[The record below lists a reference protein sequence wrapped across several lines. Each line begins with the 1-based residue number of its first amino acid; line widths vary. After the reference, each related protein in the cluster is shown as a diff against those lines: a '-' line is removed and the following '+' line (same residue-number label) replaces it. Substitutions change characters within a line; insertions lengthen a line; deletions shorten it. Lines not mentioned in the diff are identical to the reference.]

1 MMIGSLRWQ
10 TLSIVWRMEVWR
22 ALIGPLGF
30 AARSLRR
37 RGFHSYLAFLGLTLT
52 VATTTFLLLLGQD
65 LATRL
70 GIDSSMRS
78 TFGISWL
85 IFAYLV
91 LALGLI
97 GIVGLLSTSYLVSSM
112 ISQRMRDIGVVKAA
126 GALPRRLLSYVTFE
140 ALLVI
145 VSSCLVGAL
154 SALLIYAS
162 WSWPSISLFKQV
174 GPIANA
180 GATILIVVPMISFL
194 LAYVV
199 ASFRVR
205 RIVGSSSVDAISKQ
219 LANLDLRSLGKPLRI
234 GRFGSAFNMATRN
247 VSRDRGFNKTLL
259 SIGVCICLSM
269 VVLSGALV
277 SADTSTSYVVRAMPP
292 HVLIV
297 ANSNIYNQ
305 YVSFATSFSRIA
317 PLPPIDY
324 GNESY
329 IISPQNASAFRAIPG
344 VQTVDTRLITMSSIT
359 GYIKAHFASNQ
370 DTGENINTQIIPEVD
385 TGSTDAL
392 IVGINA
398 TSAIG
403 DWYTSDGFLQSV
415 DAPYTMIAGDSLVGN
430 IVQTP
435 FNLSQVSAFGYRY
448 DVKSALVDPLNAGR
462 VLYAPVQTLQKSL
475 GLTGFNVLLLKV
487 NNDPTVLSSVSQLA
501 SSFGFTVG
509 SQDPI
514 LKSNLA
520 FLNGI
525 WSHIFLIPI
534 LSLSLTCG
542 ILLSYLATN
551 FSRRFNDYVVLKV
564 LGANVWYRLRLL
576 LWESWGVIAISMLIA
591 IPVAWAVSIFFL
603 IPDPIVSIANLELS
617 TIVSASALSGVSVAS
632 AAILSRKIGLTTVKD
647 LKP

>member
-1 MMIGSLRWQ
+1 MIN
-10 TLSIVWRMEVWR
+10 
-22 ALIGPLGF
+22 
-30 AARSLRR
+30 
-37 RGFHSYLAFLGLTLT
+37 
-52 VATTTFLLLLGQD
+52 
-65 LATRL
+65 
-70 GIDSSMRS
+70 
-78 TFGISWL
+78 
-85 IFAYLV
+85 
-91 LALGLI
+91 
-97 GIVGLLSTSYLVSSM
+97 
-112 ISQRMRDIGVVKAA
+112 QRMRDIGVIKAA
-126 GALPRRLLSYVTFE
+126 GALPRRLLSYITFE

-145 VSSCLVGAL
+145 LSSCLVGAL
-154 SALLIYAS
+154 SALLVYAF
-162 WSWPSISLFKQV
+162 WSWPSISLYKQV
-174 GPIANA
+174 GPIADA

-219 LANLDLRSLGKPLRI
+219 LANLDLKSLGNPLRI
-234 GRFGSAFNMATRN
+234 RRFGSAFNLATRN

-277 SADTSTSYVVRAMPP
+277 SADTSASYVVRAMPP

-305 YVSFATSFSRIA
+305 YVSLATSFSRIA

-398 TSAIG
+398 TSVIG
-403 DWYTSDGFLQSV
+403 DWYTSDGFLQSS
-415 DAPYTMIAGDSLVGN
+415 DAQYTMIAGDSLVGN

-487 NNDPTVLSSVSQLA
+487 NNDPSVLSSVSQLA

-564 LGANVWYRLRLL
+564 LGANVWYRLKLL
-576 LWESWGVIAISMLIA
+576 LWESWGVLAISILIA

-632 AAILSRKIGLTTVKD
+632 AAILSRRIGLTTVKD

>member
-1 MMIGSLRWQ
+1 
-10 TLSIVWRMEVWR
+10 
-22 ALIGPLGF
+22 
-30 AARSLRR
+30 
-37 RGFHSYLAFLGLTLT
+37 
-52 VATTTFLLLLGQD
+52 
-65 LATRL
+65 
-70 GIDSSMRS
+70 
-78 TFGISWL
+78 
-85 IFAYLV
+85 
-91 LALGLI
+91 
-97 GIVGLLSTSYLVSSM
+97 
-112 ISQRMRDIGVVKAA
+112 
-126 GALPRRLLSYVTFE
+126 
-140 ALLVI
+140 
-145 VSSCLVGAL
+145 
-154 SALLIYAS
+154 
-162 WSWPSISLFKQV
+162 
-174 GPIANA
+174 
-180 GATILIVVPMISFL
+180 
-194 LAYVV
+194 
-199 ASFRVR
+199 
-205 RIVGSSSVDAISKQ
+205 
-219 LANLDLRSLGKPLRI
+219 
-234 GRFGSAFNMATRN
+234 
-247 VSRDRGFNKTLL
+247 
-259 SIGVCICLSM
+259 M

-277 SADTSTSYVVRAMPP
+277 SADTSASYVVRAMPP

-305 YVSFATSFSRIA
+305 YVSLAKSFSRIT
-317 PLPPIDY
+317 PLASINY
-324 GNESY
+324 ANESY
-329 IISPQNASAFRAIPG
+329 IISSQNASAFRAIPG
-344 VQTVDTRLITMSSIT
+344 VETVDTRLITMSSIT
-359 GYIKAHFASNQ
+359 GYVKAHFASNQ

-403 DWYTSDGFLQSV
+403 DWYTSDGFLQSS
-415 DAPYTMIAGDSLVGN
+415 DAQYTMIAGDSLVGN

-448 DVKSALVDPLNAGR
+448 DVKSALVEPLNAGR

-487 NNDPTVLSSVSQLA
+487 NNDPIVLSSVSQLA

-576 LWESWGVIAISMLIA
+576 LWESWGVLAISMLIA

-617 TIVSASALSGVSVAS
+617 TIVSASALSCVSVAS
-632 AAILSRKIGLTTVKD
+632 AAILSRRIGLTTVKD

>member
-1 MMIGSLRWQ
+1 
-10 TLSIVWRMEVWR
+10 MEVWR

-52 VATTTFLLLLGQD
+52 VATTTSLLLLGQD

-70 GIDSSMRS
+70 GLDSTMRS

-97 GIVGLLSTSYLVSSM
+97 GIVGLLSASYLVSSM
-112 ISQRMRDIGVVKAA
+112 ISQRMRDIGVIKAA

-140 ALLVI
+140 AFVVI
-145 VSSCLVGAL
+145 FSSCLVGAL

-162 WSWPSISLFKQV
+162 WSWPSVSLFKQV
-174 GPIANA
+174 GPVPNA
-180 GATILIVVPMISFL
+180 GVSVLIVVPLISFL
-194 LAYVV
+194 LCYVV
-199 ASFRVR
+199 ASVRVR
-205 RIVGSSSVDAISKQ
+205 RIVGSSSVNAISKQ
-219 LANLDLRSLGKPLRI
+219 LYNLDLKSLGNPLRTK
-234 GRFGSAFNMATRN
+234 RFGSAFNLATRN
-247 VSRDRGFNKTLL
+247 VSRDRGFNRTLL
-259 SIGVCICLSM
+259 SVGICIFLST

-292 HVLIV
+292 HIIIV
-297 ANSNIYNQ
+297 ANINIYNQ
-305 YVSFATSFSRIA
+305 YVTLGTSFSRTT
-317 PLPPIDY
+317 PIPSLDY
-324 GNESY
+324 VNESY
-329 IISPQNASAFRAIPG
+329 MISPQNSSAFRAIPG
-344 VQTVDTRLITMSSIT
+344 VETVDTRLITMSSIT
-359 GYIKAHFASNQ
+359 GLVKAHFASNQ

-385 TGSTDAL
+385 TGSTNAL
-392 IVGINA
+392 IVGING

-403 DWYTSDGFLQSV
+403 DWYTSDGFLQSS
-415 DAPYTMIAGDSLVGN
+415 DAQYTMIAGDSLVGN

-435 FNLSQVSAFGYRY
+435 FNLSQVSALGYRY

-462 VLYAPVQTLQKSL
+462 VLYEPVETLQKSL
-475 GLTGFNVLLLKV
+475 GLTGYNILLLNV
-487 NNDPTVLSSVSQLA
+487 NNDPTVLSAVSQLA
-501 SSFGFTVG
+501 SSLGLAVG

-514 LKSNLA
+514 LNSNLA

-542 ILLSYLATN
+542 ILLSYLAAN

-576 LWESWGVIAISMLIA
+576 LWESWGVLSISMLIA
-591 IPVAWAVSIFFL
+591 IPVAWAISIFFL
-603 IPDPIVSIANLELS
+603 VPDPIVSIANLELS

-632 AAILSRKIGLTTVKD
+632 AAILSRRLGSTTVKD

>member
-1 MMIGSLRWQ
+1 
-10 TLSIVWRMEVWR
+10 MEVWG

-30 AARSLRR
+30 AAKSLRR

-91 LALGLI
+91 LALALVS
-97 GIVGLLSTSYLVSSM
+97 IVGLLSSSYLVSSM
-112 ISQRMRDIGVVKAA
+112 INQRMRDIGVIKAA

-140 ALLVI
+140 AFVVI
-145 VSSCLVGAL
+145 FSSCFVGAL
-154 SALLIYAS
+154 SALSIYAS
-162 WSWPSISLFKQV
+162 WSWPSVSLFKQV
-174 GPIANA
+174 GPVPNA
-180 GATILIVVPMISFL
+180 GATVLIVVPLTSFL
-194 LAYVV
+194 LCYGV
-199 ASFRVR
+199 ASVRVR
-205 RIVGSSSVDAISKQ
+205 RIVGSSSVTAISRQ
-219 LANLDLRSLGKPLRI
+219 LSDLDLKSLGKPLRI
-234 GRFGSAFNMATRN
+234 KRFGSAFNLATRN
-247 VSRDRGFNKTLL
+247 VSRDRGFNRTLL
-259 SIGVCICLSM
+259 SIGICIFLSM

-292 HVLIV
+292 HIIIV
-297 ANSNIYNQ
+297 ANINIYNQ
-305 YVSFATSFSRIA
+305 YVTLGTSFSGTT
-317 PLPPIDY
+317 PIPSLDY
-324 GNESY
+324 VNESY
-329 IISPQNASAFRAIPG
+329 MISPQNSSAFRSIPG
-344 VQTVDTRLITMSSIT
+344 VETVDTRLITMSSIT
-359 GYIKAHFASNQ
+359 GFVKAHFASNQ

-403 DWYTSDGFLQSV
+403 DWYTSDGFLQGC
-415 DAPYTMIAGDSLVGN
+415 DTQYTMIAGDSLVGN

-448 DVKSALVDPLNAGR
+448 DVKSAIVDPLNAGR

-487 NNDPTVLSSVSQLA
+487 NNDPTVLSAVSQLA
-501 SSFGFTVG
+501 SSLGLAVG

-514 LKSNLA
+514 LNSNLA
-520 FLNGI
+520 FLNGT
-525 WSHIFLIPI
+525 WSYIFIIPI
-534 LSLSLTCG
+534 LSLALTCG

-576 LWESWGVIAISMLIA
+576 LWESWGVLAISMLIA

-617 TIVSASALSGVSVAS
+617 TIVSASALTAVSVAT
-632 AAILSRKIGLTTVKD
+632 AAIYSRRLGFTTVKD

>member
-1 MMIGSLRWQ
+1 
-10 TLSIVWRMEVWR
+10 
-22 ALIGPLGF
+22 
-30 AARSLRR
+30 
-37 RGFHSYLAFLGLTLT
+37 
-52 VATTTFLLLLGQD
+52 
-65 LATRL
+65 
-70 GIDSSMRS
+70 
-78 TFGISWL
+78 
-85 IFAYLV
+85 
-91 LALGLI
+91 
-97 GIVGLLSTSYLVSSM
+97 M
-112 ISQRMRDIGVVKAA
+112 ISQRMRDIGVIKAA

-154 SALLIYAS
+154 SALLVYAS

-180 GATILIVVPMISFL
+180 GATILLVVPMISFL

-219 LANLDLRSLGKPLRI
+219 LANLDLKSLGNPLRI
-234 GRFGSAFNMATRN
+234 RRFGSAFNLAARN

-277 SADTSTSYVVRAMPP
+277 SADTSASYVVRAMPP
-292 HVLIV
+292 HVMIV

-305 YVSFATSFSRIA
+305 YVSLATSFSRIA

-324 GNESY
+324 GNKSY
-329 IISPQNASAFRAIPG
+329 IISSQNASAFRAIPG
-344 VQTVDTRLITMSSIT
+344 VETVDTRLITMSSIT
-359 GYIKAHFASNQ
+359 GYVKAHFASNQ
-370 DTGENINTQIIPEVD
+370 DTGENINTQIIPEVE
-385 TGSTDAL
+385 TGSTNAL

-398 TSAIG
+398 TRAVG
-403 DWYTSDGFLQSV
+403 DWYTSDGFLQSS
-415 DAPYTMIAGDSLVGN
+415 DAQYTMIAGDSLVGN

-435 FNLSQVSAFGYRY
+435 FNLSQVSALGYRY

-462 VLYAPVQTLQKSL
+462 VMYEPVETLQKSL
-475 GLTGFNVLLLKV
+475 GLTGYNILLLKV
-487 NNDPTVLSSVSQLA
+487 NNDPTVLSAVSQLA
-501 SSFGFTVG
+501 SSFGLVVG

-514 LKSNLA
+514 LNWNLA

-525 WSHIFLIPI
+525 WSYIFIIPI
-534 LSLSLTCG
+534 LSLALTCG

-564 LGANVWYRLRLL
+564 LGANVWYRLKLL
-576 LWESWGVIAISMLIA
+576 FWESWGVLAISMLIA

-603 IPDPIVSIANLELS
+603 VPDPIVSMANLELS

-632 AAILSRKIGLTTVKD
+632 ATILSRRLGLTTVKD